1 MKITT
6 KKISD
11 QVADYIEQWI
21 ESGQVNPGDKLPS
34 VRELCERFQVGRSA
48 VRDALTTLK
57 GKGLVDVRHGE
68 GTFISKFDSA
78 HLFQGLLAS
87 EQDIRELFSVRKIL
101 EAGIAESAAENS
113 SPEQRAAIKEA
124 VNVLNSPGSV
134 PGWQADFE
142 FHSLIAKATKNN
154 TLIQLMQTISQ
165 TMQKAMID
173 FHHIISNDTTLT
185 AEAIQQHIAI
195 ADAIE
200 EKDGGAARTAVIRHL
215 EFVEETLSREIAGDE
230 NGLKP

>member
-21 ESGQVNPGDKLPS
+21 ETGQVSPGDKLPS

-78 HLFQGLLAS
+78 HLFQGLLAN

-101 EAGIAESAAENS
+101 EAGTAELAAENS
-113 SPEQRAAIKEA
+113 STENRAAIKEA
-124 VNVLNSPGSV
+124 VNAITSSDSV
-134 PGWQADFE
+134 SGWQADFE
-142 FHSLIAKATKNN
+142 FHSLIAQATENK

-173 FHHIISNDTTLT
+173 FHHIISSDSTLT

-195 ADAIE
+195 SEAIE
-200 EKDGGAARTAVIRHL
+200 QKDGAAARTAVIRHL
-215 EFVEETLSREIAGDE
+215 EFVEETLSRQLAEEG
-230 NGLKP
+230 N